1 MFRTA
6 SLHYFLILLLAF
18 TAGFII
24 MSIELLGGRILAPY
38 FGSSVYVWGSIITVF
53 MLSLSLGYLIGGRLS
68 LHGPSLK
75 KHGLFFILAALMLLP
90 LILWGETVMER
101 VFLRLEDPRYG
112 SLIVS
117 LLLFF
122 IPTTILGM
130 VSPYSVRLLVMNH
143 QYSGQIAGFLY
154 FVSTLGSAL
163 GTLGTSF
170 YFVLWFEVNTLLM
183 LMMGV
188 LLLAGTLAIL
198 SHFLISEPDETAA
211 NGVSG

>member
-6 SLHYFLILLLAF
+6 SLHYYLILLLAF

-24 MSIELLGGRILAPY
+24 MSVELLGGRILAPY

-68 LHGPSLK
+68 MHAPSLK

-90 LILWGETVMER
+90 LILWGEAVMEA
-101 VFLRLEDPRYG
+101 VFLRMEDPRYG

-117 LLLFF
+117 MLLFF

-143 QYSGQIAGFLY
+143 LYSGQIAGFLY

-170 YFVLWFEVNTLLM
+170 YFVLWFEVNTLLT
-183 LMMGV
+183 LMMGI

-198 SHFLISEPDETAA
+198 SHFMIRVPEETATT
-211 NGVSG
+211 GVSG

>member
-6 SLHYFLILLLAF
+6 SLHYYLILLLAF

-24 MSIELLGGRILAPY
+24 MSVELLGGRILAPY

-68 LHGPSLK
+68 MHAPSLK

-90 LILWGETVMER
+90 LILWGETVMEA
-101 VFLRLEDPRYG
+101 VFLRMEDPRYG

-117 LLLFF
+117 MLLFF

-143 QYSGQIAGFLY
+143 LYSGQIAGFLY

-170 YFVLWFEVNTLLM
+170 YFVLWFEVNTLLT
-183 LMMGV
+183 LMMAI

-198 SHFLISEPDETAA
+198 SHFMIRAPEETAST
-211 NGVSG
+211 GVSG